1 MSVNRIQR
9 CETSY
14 KEISIGAFTCES
26 GETLPEVILAYE
38 HSGNTDAP
46 LLLICH
52 ALTGNQFTVGTD
64 EEPGWWSGLIGE
76 GGLISEEDYQTI
88 TFNVLGG
95 CHGSTGP
102 ASTNPETGETYRLN
116 FPTITIRDMVQAQK
130 RALEILGIHHIHA
143 VIGGSLGGMQVYE
156 WGLLYP
162 DTMDKLFMLAATP
175 FLSDYG
181 IAFNHIGAE
190 AIKRDPN
197 WKGGAYRSSEDLHGF
212 EIARMTGM
220 VTYRSS
226 SLFQQRFNRG
236 QNEENYHIQ
245 SYLDYQGKKIKKRFD
260 ANSYLYLLE
269 AMNHH
274 DITKGRG
281 TMEEVAKQ
289 YKAEIHTISFEKDL
303 IYPRELMEEFSL
315 LPPQT
320 THYHV
325 DTEFG
330 HDGFLVEFDKWGTFI
345 HYHLNV

>member
-14 KEISIGAFTCES
+14 EEISIGAFTFES
-26 GETLPEVILAYE
+26 GETLPEVTLAYE
-38 HSGNTDAP
+38 HFGNTGAP

-52 ALTGNQFTVGTD
+52 ALTGNQFTVGTE
-64 EEPGWWSGLIGE
+64 EEPGWWNGLFGTEGLIP
-76 GGLISEEDYQTI
+76 EEEYQTI

-102 ASTNPETGETYRLN
+102 ASVNPETGESYRLD
-116 FPTITIRDMVQAQK
+116 FPTVTIRDMVRAQK
-130 RALEILGIHHIHA
+130 QALDALGISHIHA
-143 VIGGSLGGMQVYE
+143 VLGGSLGGMQVYE

-162 DTMDKLFMLAATP
+162 EMMDNLFMLASTP

-190 AIKRDPN
+190 AIKRDPSWN
-197 WKGGAYRSSEDLHGF
+197 GGDYESNEELNGF

-274 DITKGRG
+274 DITRGRG
-281 TMEEVAKQ
+281 TLEEAAEQ
-289 YKAEIHTISFEKDL
+289 YKADIYTISFEKDL
-303 IYPRELMEEFSL
+303 VYPKELMEEFSL
-315 LPPQT
+315 LPHHS

-325 DTEFG
+325 ETEFG
-330 HDGFLVEFDKWGTFI
+330 HDGFLVEFDKWGNYI
-345 HYHLNV
+345 KYHLSV